1 MASPVTAGV
10 AALIRSY
17 YPQLSAVQV
26 KEVILKSA
34 TPICRKVYI
43 PGQTKTKTK
52 LKNLC
57 ASGGIVNAY
66 EAFKLAAKYK

>member
-1 MASPVTAGV
+1 
-10 AALIRSY
+10 
-17 YPQLSAVQV
+17 VQV

-34 TPICRKVYI
+34 TRVCRKVYI
-43 PGQTKTKTK
+43 PGQTKSKTK